1 MESLRTLRA
10 FCLTVEEGSFA
21 GAARRLGLT
30 PAAVGKMIA
39 GLEADH
45 GVRLFHRTT
54 RRMSPTQAGLE
65 HHRRI
70 FRVLEDLED
79 ANRALDPQRDRPSG
93 SLLVSAPMTLGLTH
107 LSPMIP
113 GFLSRYPEIT
123 LDLRLDDRRV
133 DIIGEGFDLAIRGKA
148 ALEDS
153 DLVARPLMT
162 LHHVVCASPS
172 YLAVKGV
179 PKTAEDL
186 TGHDLIRF
194 SLSGHA
200 DAWRFTKGDHR
211 VLVPVRSRYAV
222 TNSLAIR
229 DALLAGL
236 GLSLIPEVYVRAD
249 LEAGRLKAVLADW
262 SMIEITVYAIYPS
275 RRLLSPKVRV
285 FLDYLGEG
293 LDRKPLIQLPSAAGA
308 G

>member
-1 MESLRTLRA
+1 MDNLRTLRA

-65 HHRRI
+65 HHRRVSRI
-70 FRVLEDLED
+70 LEDLEE

-107 LSPMIP
+107 LSPTIP

-123 LDLRLDDRRV
+123 LDLRLDDRQV

-148 ALEDS
+148 VLEDS

-162 LHHVVCASPS
+162 LGHVVCASPA
-172 YLAVKGV
+172 YLAAREE
-179 PKTAEDL
+179 PREPEAL

-200 DAWRFTKGDHR
+200 DSWTFTKGAR
-211 VLVPVRSRYAV
+211 QVSIPTRGRYAV

-229 DALLAGL
+229 DALLAGA
-236 GLSLIPEVYVRAD
+236 GMSLIPETYVRAD
-249 LEAGRLKAVLADW
+249 IAAGRLKAVLTDW

-285 FLDYLGEG
+285 FLDYLLE
-293 LDRKPLIQLPSAAGA
+293 
-308 G
+308 